1 MAVRIISRI
10 GNKNALT
17 LIEVMI
23 AVIILTVGIIGII
36 QAYIKSLDV
45 LQISKDYLAEVPL
58 AENKMAEIQRE
69 EVANRGLAQTKISG
83 KFQSPYDNFNWEM
96 EINPSDIT
104 GLNTV
109 KIKCFNG
116 TSFPIREFI
125 LISYAK
131 NK

>member
-1 MAVRIISRI
+1 M
-10 GNKNALT
+10 
-17 LIEVMI
+17 IEVMI
-23 AVIILTVGIIGII
+23 TVIILTVGIIGVI

-45 LQISKDYLAEVPL
+45 LQISKDYLVEVPL

-69 EVANRGLAQTKISG
+69 EIEDGGLAQTRTSG
-83 KFQSPYDNFNWEM
+83 KFQSPYDNFNWEL

-109 KIKCFNG
+109 KIKCFNEN
-116 TSFPIREFI
+116 TFPIREFV

>member
-1 MAVRIISRI
+1 MRIISRI

-23 AVIILTVGIIGII
+23 TVIILTVGIIGII

-45 LQISKDYLAEVPL
+45 LQISKDYLVEVPL
-58 AENKMAEIQRE
+58 AERKMAEIQLE
-69 EVANRGLAQTKISG
+69 EIENNGLAQTRASG

-109 KIKCFNG
+109 KVKCFNENA
-116 TSFPIREFI
+116 SPVREFV

>member
-1 MAVRIISRI
+1 MALRTISRI
-10 GNKNALT
+10 GNKKALT
-17 LIEVMI
+17 LIEVMV

-45 LQISKDYLAEVPL
+45 LQISKDYLVEAPL
-58 AENKMAEIQRE
+58 AESKMAEIRRAE
-69 EVANRGLAQTKISG
+69 AENGGLTQEKQSG

-96 EINPSDIT
+96 EINPSDIKD
-104 GLNTV
+104 LNTV
-109 KIKCFNG
+109 KIKCFDKN
-116 TSFPIREFI
+116 TFPLREFI